1 MKPGD
6 LVRYELFPDEVYFG
20 YVMYLD
26 TDYANDVFYR
36 IRWTDGTESEEYE
49 RELHNS
55 VIKVIQ

>member
-1 MKPGD
+1 MEPGD
-6 LVRYELFPDEVYFG
+6 LVRYELFPEEVYYG

-36 IRWTDGTESEEYE
+36 IRWTDGSESDEYE
-49 RELHNS
+49 CDLHNS